1 MASPQTPYPPPP
13 EGYGYRYRRFRRR
26 SVFGPI
32 VLIAIGVCFLL
43 ANMHVISGA
52 RLGWWFATYWP
63 VLLILL
69 GLVRI
74 IEYTVAR
81 SQGSAAPRFGGGAV
95 FLLILIVVIGI
106 GLSSARRVNWNAF
119 GDNADVNPGFDS
131 LFGQSY
137 EFTQTLT
144 QPLPAG
150 GSLAVDSDHGAVT
163 VHATDNPSDPVKL
176 VLHRR
181 VSADRQEDANKLNDQ
196 HAPKMTVDGNV
207 LHITSGEPQ
216 ANVGF
221 VWGAHMT
228 SDLEIWAPKAAA
240 LQISA
245 THGDINVSQRNA
257 DVKVSTTHG
266 DTQISQVN
274 GNVEAT
280 GQHGDMNINQIKGDV
295 NINGRADDVTVSDI
309 TGYVKLNGEFF
320 GDTKLSRTGKVEFV
334 SSRTEIQLAK
344 LTGDLDMDSGDLRI
358 TSGVG
363 PFVVHTNAKDMHIE
377 GITGSVNIDNSH
389 GEIEVH
395 PQSPY
400 GDVTI
405 NNHQGAIN
413 VVVPENAG
421 YTVNARS
428 TRGDFDSDFQ
438 FKVSEEGDN
447 HIAEGKLGNGS
458 NRLDLTT
465 DHGTI
470 EIRKG

>member
-32 VLIAIGVCFLL
+32 VLIAIGVGFLL
-43 ANMHVISGA
+43 ANMHIISGA

-74 IEYTVAR
+74 IEYSVAR

-95 FLLILIVVIGI
+95 FLLVLIVVIGVAA
-106 GLSSARRVNWNAF
+106 SSARRVNWQAF
-119 GDNADVNPGFDS
+119 NDNSDWSPGF
-131 LFGQSY
+131 FGGDRY
-137 EFTQTLT
+137 DFTQEVS
-144 QPLPAG
+144 QALPNG
-150 GSLAVDSDHGAVT
+150 DSVAVDSDHGSVT
-163 VHATDNPSDPVKL
+163 VHATDNPTDPVKL
-176 VLHRR
+176 VVHRHIA
-181 VSADRQEDANKLNDQ
+181 ADSQSDASRYNDQ
-196 HAPKMTVDGNV
+196 QKPTMTVDGNV
-207 LHITSGEPQ
+207 LRISSGTNEPQ
-216 ANVGF
+216 VHVGF
-221 VWGAHMT
+221 WTGPRVS

-240 LQISA
+240 LEITSA
-245 THGDINVSQRNA
+245 HGDITVAMRDA

-266 DTQISQVN
+266 DTQVSQVN

-295 NINGRADDVTVSDI
+295 NITGRVDDVTVSDV

-320 GDTKLSRTGKVEFV
+320 GDTKLSRTGKVEFG
-334 SSRTEIQLAK
+334 SSRTDMQLAK

-363 PFVVHTNAKDMHIE
+363 PFVVHTNAKDIHVE

-413 VVVPENAG
+413 VVVPESAG

-438 FKVSEEGDN
+438 FKVSEEGDS
-447 HIAEGKLGNGS
+447 HTAEGKLGNGS